1 MKADVVRG
9 RNEKCL
15 QQIIVGQLID
25 FRRDVENATG
35 NWHGT
40 TEAKQSDW
48 WLKVISTY
56 LQ

>member
-40 TEAKQSDW
+40 TEAKQSD
-48 WLKVISTY
+48 
-56 LQ
+56 